1 MAYLV
6 LVEGRWRL
14 ATPLLPDRDPTR
26 LWCVGSGGEAHPVSL
41 LSTCGD
47 RPKAF
52 VFEVTVTERPE
63 TRWMWA
69 LVDLA
74 GPSAERVLHQ
84 PQALD
89 DRMGAAG
96 STSTDRIVDR
106 QNGRVAGRMSRPIDA
121 MPLLARAAAA
131 IPSDHFA
138 GIEVVYV
145 NHLIS
150 DSLMVARALA
160 GCGARLWTVSLPYG
174 RVDGPVR
181 EAWWRGWRT
190 SGLYRCPM

>member
-131 IPSDHFA
+131 P
-138 GIEVVYV
+138 
-145 NHLIS
+145 
-150 DSLMVARALA
+150 
-160 GCGARLWTVSLPYG
+160 GCGPSACPMAASTAR
-174 RVDGPVR
+174 VR
-181 EAWWRGWRT
+181 EAVVRPPPPRT
-190 SGLYRCPM
+190 DHEFKRSSPT